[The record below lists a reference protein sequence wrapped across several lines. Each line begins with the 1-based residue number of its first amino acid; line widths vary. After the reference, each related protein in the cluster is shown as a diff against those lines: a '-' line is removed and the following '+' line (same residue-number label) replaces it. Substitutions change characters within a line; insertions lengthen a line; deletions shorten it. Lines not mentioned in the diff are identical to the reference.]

1 MLYDFNPLA
10 LFLSFFFY
18 NRQLLVVGKL
28 SISSSALPKI
38 FGKIKSL
45 LSKIF
50 RQKMCELG
58 NPFKWH
64 RHRFLLFL
72 AISILV
78 SLSTSLSPTQNLVQT
93 VRLSGLPHQKF
104 AKPNYYRNSY
114 SQDPFLSYAN
124 SQIT

>member
-1 MLYDFNPLA
+1 MLYDFNTLA
-10 LFLSFFFY
+10 LFLSFCFY
-18 NRQLLVVGKL
+18 KWQLVVGKRP
-28 SISSSALPKI
+28 ISSSVLPTI

-58 NPFKWH
+58 NPCKWH
-64 RHRFLLFL
+64 GHRFLLFL
-72 AISILV
+72 AIYILV

-93 VRLSGLPHQKF
+93 KRLSGLPHQKF
-104 AKPNYYRNSY
+104 VNQYYYRNSC

>member
-10 LFLSFFFY
+10 LFLSFCF
-18 NRQLLVVGKL
+18 NNWQLLVVGKR
-28 SISSSALPKI
+28 SISSSFLPKI
-38 FGKIKSL
+38 FGKLNHFLPRFSNKKCVNRGIHVNGMVIDFFSFL
-45 LSKIF
+45 PYLF
-50 RQKMCELG
+50 WFL
-58 NPFKWH
+58 
-64 RHRFLLFL
+64 FLL
-72 AISILV
+72 
-78 SLSTSLSPTQNLVQT
+78 LSPTQNLVQT